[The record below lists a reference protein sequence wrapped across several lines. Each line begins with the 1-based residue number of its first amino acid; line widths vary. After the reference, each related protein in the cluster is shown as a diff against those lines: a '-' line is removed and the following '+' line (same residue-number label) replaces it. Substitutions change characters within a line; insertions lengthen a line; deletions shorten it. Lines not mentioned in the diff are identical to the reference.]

1 MKIFLSRRNIVLLVI
16 IALLGGLFLWNRNRV
31 KNGIEQ
37 VLTEVNR
44 GNIIAETS
52 FPGKIESERKAVLNF
67 ATIGKA
73 GYVNVK
79 EGDTVS
85 RGQLLAGLDIRD
97 LGAAETAAYYKYLA
111 ADANAK
117 KIEDDLKGKDTTE
130 TFTEKNT
137 RVAAQTARDA
147 AYDAWQTARRATFNG
162 NLTAPFAGVVTEMT
176 FQAIGDT
183 VGVTDGVTVVDPENL
198 YFEIEVDEADF
209 AQIEVGEGVKVVLD
223 AFPEDEFP
231 GYVSLIG
238 FQTRLSSS
246 GATVVPIKVT
256 LAEDSRLRLGLNGD
270 AMIELGRAE
279 NTLYLPYEAVIDG
292 EVTLPGGEKK
302 KVETGLETDTDI
314 EIKAG
319 LNEGEKVVV
328 K

>member
-1 MKIFLSRRNIVLLVI
+1 
-16 IALLGGLFLWNRNRV
+16 
-31 KNGIEQ
+31 
-37 VLTEVNR
+37 
-44 GNIIAETS
+44 
-52 FPGKIESERKAVLNF
+52 
-67 ATIGKA
+67 
-73 GYVNVK
+73 
-79 EGDTVS
+79 
-85 RGQLLAGLDIRD
+85 
-97 LGAAETAAYYKYLA
+97 
-111 ADANAK
+111 
-117 KIEDDLKGKDTTE
+117 
-130 TFTEKNT
+130 
-137 RVAAQTARDA
+137 
-147 AYDAWQTARRATFNG
+147 
-162 NLTAPFAGVVTEMT
+162 
-176 FQAIGDT
+176 
-183 VGVTDGVTVVDPENL
+183 L